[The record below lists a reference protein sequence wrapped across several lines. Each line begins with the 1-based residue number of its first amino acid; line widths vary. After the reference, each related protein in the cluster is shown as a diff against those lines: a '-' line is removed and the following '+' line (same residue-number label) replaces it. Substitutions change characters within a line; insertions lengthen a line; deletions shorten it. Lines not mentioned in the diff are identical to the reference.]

1 MTTYRG
7 SAITTFA
14 RPELLATTDWVAAEM
29 NRGEVRVLDVRWRPD
44 GTGRQVFENG
54 HIPGAVH
61 IDWRAELTEPA
72 GEDEGPSLRVA
83 GPEQVASTMSRAGVG
98 DGKTVVLY
106 DDSIGLYASRVW
118 WTLRVYGFE
127 SARILDGG
135 FPAWVEEKK
144 PVSTADL
151 PHAEASFTPRLNPR
165 LRLTTPDVR
174 GLLGSPE
181 AQILDARAAPE
192 YQGHE
197 GNARR
202 LGHIPGAVNVPVG
215 ATHQPGSQRL
225 RDAEYLRHLLTR
237 ANVARG
243 RRFVCYDGFGV
254 GAARL
259 AFVLALLG
267 HDDVAVYDGG
277 WAEWGDRLD
286 LPVER

>member
-1 MTTYRG
+1 MTVYRG
-7 SAITTFA
+7 SSAGFA
-14 RPELLATTDWVAAEM
+14 RPELLASTDWVAAEM

-44 GTGRQVFENG
+44 GTGHQAFEDG

-61 IDWRAELTEPA
+61 VDWRAELTEVA
-72 GEDEGPSLRVA
+72 SEDDGPTLRLA
-83 GPEQVASTMSRAGVG
+83 PPEQVAAAMSRAGVG
-98 DGKTVVLY
+98 DGMTVVVY
-106 DDSIGLYASRVW
+106 DDSIGLYAARVW
-118 WTLRVYGFE
+118 WSLRVYGFE
-127 SARILDGG
+127 SARVLDGG
-135 FPAWVEEKK
+135 YPAWVDEKK

-151 PHAEASFTPRLNPR
+151 PHAEASFTPRFNPR

-174 GLLGSPE
+174 ALLGSAA
-181 AQILDARAAPE
+181 AQIIDARAVPE
-192 YQGHE
+192 YLGHE

-202 LGHIPGAVNVPVG
+202 LGHIPGSINVPVG
-215 ATHQPGSQRL
+215 ATHKPGSQRL
-225 RDAEYLRHLLTR
+225 RDPDVLRAQLLK

-243 RRFVCYDGFGV
+243 RRLVCYDGAGI